1 MELTW
6 REYEFTVSVRKR
18 RSRRRKSTDRT
29 PLDQPSA
36 AHSDAKAQH
45 ILASG
50 TRYVL
55 PMR

>member
-6 REYEFTVSVRKR
+6 HDYEFTVSVRKKG
-18 RSRRRKSTDRT
+18 SRRRKSTDRT
-29 PLDQPSA
+29 PLDRPSA
-36 AHSDAKAQH
+36 AHSDAKDQH

-50 TRYVL
+50 TRYLL

>member
-6 REYEFTVSVRKR
+6 HEYEFTVSVRKK
-18 RSRRRKSTDRT
+18 RSRRRKSTDKT

-50 TRYVL
+50 TRYLL

>member
-6 REYEFTVSVRKR
+6 HEYEFTVSVRKK
-18 RSRRRKSTDRT
+18 RSRRRKSSPRT

-36 AHSDAKAQH
+36 AHSDVKAQH